1 MNSLVVAIV
10 DDDDETLDL
19 IEQILK
25 EEGFKA
31 QRFHS
36 VEELLPRLPQ
46 RSFDLIFSDL
56 MLPGASGLDLL
67 RTLREMGL
75 DTPFVLITG
84 YASLDS
90 AIEAVNKGAS
100 YYIKKPF
107 TIEEIRFAISRVRQ
121 RQDLLQEIIALK
133 QQLSQAGKRQ
143 EAEAPVP
150 LMATHFAP
158 FDLNRVLSAIDHIGR
173 LKTSGLISDEEYVDF
188 KGKILKRIV

>member
-143 EAEAPVP
+143 EEEAPVP